1 MQSNKQ
7 TSKNTTKETQTISNR
22 RTDIILACFEA
33 CDKRLLEFLFF
44 VLILFW
50 FLIRCQCRYRVN
62 FVGCLWFLKL

>member
-44 VLILFW
+44 CLNFILVFDSVSVSLSCE
-50 FLIRCQCRYRVN
+50 FCGLSLVS
-62 FVGCLWFLKL
+62 